1 LRERDVAAAE
11 RAGEFR
17 QNLTAQV
24 MSRKHH
30 HPCRFGGL
38 HPASSTIAIQAAL
51 PNTRRTSQ
59 GSRQSMRQ
67 SLFNS
72 LQPRRVGVGVV
83 RTRYQVVVSQAM
95 QQLVDAGQRVGRP
108 NSCSIRSRRIGPLY
122 AARPSSDNDERVGLI
137 LEQPHL
143 RCSARSALVRIAL
156 AIGAR

>member
-1 LRERDVAAAE
+1 
-11 RAGEFR
+11 
-17 QNLTAQV
+17 
-24 MSRKHH
+24 
-30 HPCRFGGL
+30 
-38 HPASSTIAIQAAL
+38 
-51 PNTRRTSQ
+51 
-59 GSRQSMRQ
+59 MRQ